1 MTGPGEGPVHEEGV
15 AVAGFARRML
25 RAALLEAQ
33 AYEEVEAD
41 LHATKQAVLVVVL
54 ASVAAGIGSLDNNGW
69 TGIPIIT
76 GVALVGWW
84 LWAAITLFVGTK
96 LLPRPDTVSDM
107 GELLRTIG
115 FASAP
120 GLLFCLAIFDPID
133 WLVFPLVGLWMLVSM
148 VVAVRQALDYEG
160 PGGTLRAIAVC
171 AIGFPAYWLLITLAM
186 LALGPW
192 PL

>member
-1 MTGPGEGPVHEEGV
+1 V
-15 AVAGFARRML
+15 AEFARRML

-41 LHATKQAVLVVVL
+41 LGATKQAFAVVVL
-54 ASVAAGIGSLDNNGW
+54 ASLAAGVGSLDNNGW
-69 TGIPIIT
+69 AGIPIIT
-76 GVALVGWW
+76 GVTLVGWW
-84 LWAAITLFVGTK
+84 LWAAITLFIGTR
-96 LLPRPDTVSDM
+96 LLPHPETVADM

-120 GLLFCLAIFDPID
+120 GLLFVLAIFEPID

-160 PGGTLRAIAVC
+160 PGGTLRAVAVC
-171 AIGFPAYWLLITLAM
+171 AIGFPVYWILITIAM